1 MVTTHYADPWFCL
14 MKIEDMPGE
23 VASKGRGGASTRLC
37 WPRKCVDPGVGDPD
51 WRRQAQCLGLG
62 PMVLK
67 LCSPHGLLS
76 EGTGG
81 MPISYILKVSSAIST
96 LDLQLAQCDSIA
108 EKDMLLDEVQRLTGS
123 MSAANLRC
131 RQFLQDGLSV
141 MHQRGQQIFVQAVSW
156 LNGAKLS
163 AKEDDAGYSPEQRAG
178 TGDPADSPEPLPGSS
193 EEQSP
198 ASSKAS
204 SPGEEEDEQLAGLA
218 ELHEESEQV
227 EDEQAA
233 GFADRHDESEEVED
247 SEAALEVPD
256 VSVESTS
263 WQTED
268 DRPSSEGTDAE
279 VDVAD
284 AGTEA
289 SYEEVRQEQSGVSE
303 AEAASGTLESGS
315 LEWHSDWTTTVAH
328 VNVSSGYASVAEV
341 FACDLAVG
349 KLMPS
354 DHPMFSTSTRPDLS
368 RAEEGEERQETESEE
383 ETEPPRKRKAPAVD
397 DQAAERSFS
406 ESSRSLDDDGETEG
420 TGPDELSQ
428 AAPVE
433 VVVVHALAKEEEDPG
448 TDCGH
453 AGLQQ
458 LPPASVSVNG
468 PASPF
473 FRPFPGPDAQEDHE
487 SHQGDLDT
495 PMPSDAD
502 LDDADPCKSP
512 SLTPSFS
519 PEPDA
524 ISCFSFGETR
534 EKAGYM
540 AAAEACLDQ
549 DSSPDALAWR
559 EEDLHFARPEIA
571 SWPPPA
577 PQPTRRLPSDP
588 RELADTVTWTVMS
601 SSFSRGVSLDKSPSA
616 TEQPSPSSPQGL
628 Q

>member
-1 MVTTHYADPWFCL
+1 M
-14 MKIEDMPGE
+14 
-23 VASKGRGGASTRLC
+23 
-37 WPRKCVDPGVGDPD
+37 
-51 WRRQAQCLGLG
+51 
-62 PMVLK
+62 
-67 LCSPHGLLS
+67 
-76 EGTGG
+76 
-81 MPISYILKVSSAIST
+81 
-96 LDLQLAQCDSIA
+96 
-108 EKDMLLDEVQRLTGS
+108 
-123 MSAANLRC
+123 
-131 RQFLQDGLSV
+131 
-141 MHQRGQQIFVQAVSW
+141 
-156 LNGAKLS
+156 
-163 AKEDDAGYSPEQRAG
+163 
-178 TGDPADSPEPLPGSS
+178 
-193 EEQSP
+193 
-198 ASSKAS
+198 
-204 SPGEEEDEQLAGLA
+204 
-218 ELHEESEQV
+218 
-227 EDEQAA
+227 
-233 GFADRHDESEEVED
+233 
-247 SEAALEVPD
+247 
-256 VSVESTS
+256 
-263 WQTED
+263 
-268 DRPSSEGTDAE
+268 
-279 VDVAD
+279 
-284 AGTEA
+284 
-289 SYEEVRQEQSGVSE
+289 SE
-303 AEAASGTLESGS
+303 AEAASGTLESGP
-315 LEWHSDWTTTVAH
+315 EE
-328 VNVSSGYASVAEV
+328 SSSRPSSQGEGPGSS
-341 FACDLAVG
+341 
-349 KLMPS
+349 PS
-354 DHPMFSTSTRPDLS
+354 DHESER
-368 RAEEGEERQETESEE
+368 EGEERQETESEE

-397 DQAAERSFS
+397 DQATERSFS

-433 VVVVHALAKEEEDPG
+433 VVVVHAPAKEEDDPG

-458 LPPASVSVNG
+458 LPPASVSVDG

-540 AAAEACLDQ
+540 AAAEASLDQ

-559 EEDLHFARPEIA
+559 EEDLHFARPEIP

-628 Q
+628 QGGFVFSRGVSLEQEVAFARITSGNSQTDAEDCLLSRSASFARGFSEDDLAATLMRAFQSLNVERLPLRALLSALGRTEDEASDLAESLLPHLPNSQADGCVSCDELTRWLAMPK

>member
-1 MVTTHYADPWFCL
+1 MV
-14 MKIEDMPGE
+14 
-23 VASKGRGGASTRLC
+23 
-37 WPRKCVDPGVGDPD
+37 
-51 WRRQAQCLGLG
+51 
-62 PMVLK
+62 
-67 LCSPHGLLS
+67 
-76 EGTGG
+76 
-81 MPISYILKVSSAIST
+81 
-96 LDLQLAQCDSIA
+96 
-108 EKDMLLDEVQRLTGS
+108 
-123 MSAANLRC
+123 
-131 RQFLQDGLSV
+131 
-141 MHQRGQQIFVQAVSW
+141 
-156 LNGAKLS
+156 
-163 AKEDDAGYSPEQRAG
+163 
-178 TGDPADSPEPLPGSS
+178 
-193 EEQSP
+193 
-198 ASSKAS
+198 
-204 SPGEEEDEQLAGLA
+204 DEQPAGLA

-256 VSVESTS
+256 VSVDRRASKESTS

-303 AEAASGTLESGS
+303 AEAASGTLESGPEES
-315 LEWHSDWTTTVAH
+315 SSRPSSQGEGPGSSAPASDH
-328 VNVSSGYASVAEV
+328 ESEREVSSGYASVAEV

-354 DHPMFSTSTRPDLS
+354 DHPMFSTSTRPDFS

-397 DQAAERSFS
+397 DQATERSFS

-433 VVVVHALAKEEEDPG
+433 VVVVHAPAKEEDDPG

-458 LPPASVSVNG
+458 LPPASVSVDG

-540 AAAEACLDQ
+540 AAAEASLDQ

-559 EEDLHFARPEIA
+559 EEDLHFARPEIP

-628 Q
+628 QGGFAFSRGVSLEQEVAFARITSGNSQTDAE

>member
-1 MVTTHYADPWFCL
+1 MALSCQTTRATRRSNV
-14 MKIEDMPGE
+14 PGQATL
-23 VASKGRGGASTRLC
+23 VA
-37 WPRKCVDPGVGDPD
+37 
-51 WRRQAQCLGLG
+51 
-62 PMVLK
+62 
-67 LCSPHGLLS
+67 
-76 EGTGG
+76 
-81 MPISYILKVSSAIST
+81 
-96 LDLQLAQCDSIA
+96 
-108 EKDMLLDEVQRLTGS
+108 
-123 MSAANLRC
+123 
-131 RQFLQDGLSV
+131 
-141 MHQRGQQIFVQAVSW
+141 
-156 LNGAKLS
+156 AK
-163 AKEDDAGYSPEQRAG
+163 
-178 TGDPADSPEPLPGSS
+178 
-193 EEQSP
+193 EQSP

-204 SPGEEEDEQLAGLA
+204 SPGEEEDEQPAGLA

-227 EDEQAA
+227 EDCRLVTLVSRQLADKTAKIGIIELQKEQDEQAA

-256 VSVESTS
+256 VSVDRRASKESTS

-303 AEAASGTLESGS
+303 AEAASGTLESGP
-315 LEWHSDWTTTVAH
+315 EE
-328 VNVSSGYASVAEV
+328 SSSRPSSQGEGPGSSAPA
-341 FACDLAVG
+341 
-349 KLMPS
+349 S
-354 DHPMFSTSTRPDLS
+354 DHESER
-368 RAEEGEERQETESEE
+368 EGEERQETESEE

-397 DQAAERSFS
+397 DQATERSFS

-433 VVVVHALAKEEEDPG
+433 VVVVHAPAKEEDDPG

-458 LPPASVSVNG
+458 LPPASVSVDG

-540 AAAEACLDQ
+540 AAAEASLDQ

-559 EEDLHFARPEIA
+559 EEDLHFARPEIP

-628 Q
+628 QGGFAFSRGVSLEQEVAFARITSGNSQTDAE